1 MGLEGYKRPLEWL
14 LLLCWRDREA
24 TRKLY
29 EQKSESLS
37 ILKTINNSGCTAEN
51 GVVGTK
57 SEIKEK
63 KQGAVLLTQARHD
76 SFLNRSKVNQPM
88 TFRYKERGRWKD
100 CLWNF
105 YITEIMAGI
114 VIQNETVIQVIHFE
128 EMRESRPED
137 CRDLLQEWGVNS
149 LMYKHSCWK
158 LLGKVELSVLFPP
171 LLLSVLCQEVLW
183 LPRFPPLLS
192 LYKDSSV

>member
-14 LLLCWRDREA
+14 LLLCWRNREA

-57 SEIKEK
+57 SEIKET
-63 KQGAVLLTQARHD
+63 KQGAVLLTQARND

-88 TFRYKERGRWKD
+88 TFRYKEGGRWKD

-149 LMYKHSCWK
+149 LTVQTLMLETPRKS
-158 LLGKVELSVLFPP
+158 GAVSALSSSPT
-171 LLLSVLCQEVLW
+171 
-183 LPRFPPLLS
+183 LS
-192 LYKDSSV
+192 LVPGSSLTPTVSTSIISV